1 MTWLETLAAEL
12 SARGVPGPERTR
24 ILLELRDH
32 IECEPG
38 CEDRLGDPIE
48 LAASFANE
56 LATERARGS
65 AFGTFAALTLA
76 AFALIVSQLAIG
88 PAGGYPGYKSGISLL
103 VFLPALIGM
112 FVAPQI
118 ALVSGVLAALRALRR
133 RRALRLPAPEIALIG
148 RRARVALLAG
158 FGTVAGLE
166 LYVLNFSLRLP
177 AWYIGLVGSLAA
189 VAGAALLVVYRNLT
203 RGQAVVSDTAGEAGD
218 VYDDL
223 PMLGW
228 GWLRRRPWR
237 LGVLGA
243 VVVGAVM
250 TIFEAHAE
258 RSLAEGIQR
267 GVLEGL
273 AAGIGFAALGRAVG
287 LYPGSGEGP
296 RDESAWL

>member
-1 MTWLETLAAEL
+1 VTWLETLAAEL
-12 SARGVPGPERTR
+12 SARAVPGPERTR

-32 IECEPG
+32 IDCEPG
-38 CEDRLGDPIE
+38 CEDRLGDPIQ

-56 LATERARGS
+56 LATDRVRGS

-88 PAGGYPGYKSGISLL
+88 RAGGHPGFKNGISMLM
-103 VFLPALIGM
+103 FFPALIGM

-118 ALVSGVLAALRALRR
+118 ALVTGVLAALRAVRR
-133 RRALRLPAPEIALIG
+133 RRALRLPAAEIALIG

-166 LYVLNFSLRLP
+166 LYLLNFSLRLP
-177 AWYIGLVGSLAA
+177 AWYIGLVGSLTAM
-189 VAGAALLVVYRNLT
+189 AGAALLVVYRNLT
-203 RGQAVVSDTAGEAGD
+203 RAQGVVSDAGGDAGD
-218 VYDDL
+218 VYDDV

-243 VVVGAVM
+243 VVVGVVM

-267 GVLEGL
+267 GVFEGL
-273 AAGIGFAALGRAVG
+273 AAGIGFAVLGRAVG
-287 LYPGSGEGP
+287 LYPRSGEETQ
-296 RDESAWL
+296 DESTWL